1 MEVYSSL
8 LFIYGVLPV
17 SLLLFYITPK
27 KLREMMLLF
36 LSAAF
41 CCLLSLY
48 FLIFIVAF
56 AAVNYIFMHLISRSR
71 RSEKLA
77 AVPLTV
83 GIILDLVAILA
94 FRTQFF
100 TWLHRMIRAPEGF
113 YPVGISFF
121 ALGAIGTLI
130 DVYKGRI
137 KADRNMVRFA
147 LYIMFFPRL
156 LMGPLLR
163 YRVFTNILDNRSEN
177 LSGMGVGM
185 TIFVKGL
192 AKKVIA
198 ADNLYMLY
206 AAAGSSDVG
215 EISAV
220 TAWLGAVA
228 YILCLYFEL
237 SGFADMG
244 TGTAYL
250 FGLKFPQSFNYPLFS
265 IRLKYFAARWQS
277 QVTQW
282 LRRYVTKPIYG
293 VCRKRWLREAVFI
306 IGWGLFG
313 FWYTVDLG
321 GVVWG
326 ILIGAAVIIE
336 SRLLR
341 KKIMNF
347 TGMIYTFFTVVICG
361 VFLSGDSLGSS
372 VRYLFAMA
380 GGNGVLADS
389 DSFYLIKSYIVL
401 LLVTMY
407 ASTDLFRNL
416 MTRSGKNRIKAAIM
430 AVSPVLVLAVL
441 VLCTAFISYGGSSH
455 MILMKL

>member
-1 MEVYSSL
+1 MVYSSL
-8 LFIYGVLPV
+8 LFIYGFLPV
-17 SLLLFYITPK
+17 SLILYYITPK
-27 KLREMMLLF
+27 KFREMMLLF

-41 CCLLSLY
+41 CCMISLY
-48 FLIFIVAF
+48 FLIFIAVF

-71 RSEKLA
+71 RNEKLS
-77 AVPLTV
+77 AVPLAV
-83 GIILDLVAILA
+83 GIIIDLVAVFA
-94 FRTQFF
+94 FRTEFF

-121 ALGAIGTLI
+121 ALGAVGTLI

-163 YRVFTNILDNRSEN
+163 YRVFTNILSNRSES

-192 AKKVIA
+192 VKKVIA

-206 AAAGSSDVG
+206 TAARSGDVS

-282 LRRYVTKPIYG
+282 LRRYITKPIYG
-293 VCRKRWLREAVFI
+293 VCSKRLLREIVFI
-306 IGWGLFG
+306 MGWGLFG

-321 GVVWG
+321 GTVWG
-326 ILIGAAVIIE
+326 ILIGTAVIIE
-336 SRLLR
+336 SRLL
-341 KKIMNF
+341 KKMIMNF
-347 TGMIYTFFTVVICG
+347 TGMIYTFFTVVILG
-361 VFLSGDSLGSS
+361 VFLSGDSLGGS
-372 VRYLFAMA
+372 VRYLFAMV
-380 GGNGVLADS
+380 GGNGILADA
-389 DSFYLIKSYIVL
+389 DGFYLVKTYIVL

-416 MTRSGKNRIKAAIM
+416 MTRTGRNKVKAAVM

-441 VLCTAFISYGGSSH
+441 MLCTAVMSYSGSSD
-455 MILMKL
+455 MLLMKL